1 MDTLRLICR
10 AQADYAR
17 CIDDGPLEHWPD
29 FFVEDGCYKVT
40 TTDDLKRDE
49 QAGLVWADSRRG
61 LHERAAALVEAR
73 LPEQQGYRHI
83 IGLPTIVSETQTETA
98 TETPFVVVRIL
109 RGGPTEVFA
118 SGRYLDRYRM
128 MGQLAKLAE
137 RVVVC
142 DAPAINGELALPL

>member
-1 MDTLRLICR
+1 MDSLRLICR

-29 FFVEDGCYKVT
+29 FFVEEGAYRVT
-40 TTDDLKRDE
+40 TADAFKRDD
-49 QAGLVWADSRRG
+49 QAGRVWAEHKSG
-61 LHERAAALVEAR
+61 LQACVTALQDARVSERE
-73 LPEQQGYRHI
+73 GYRHL

-109 RGGPTEVFA
+109 RGGPSEVFA

-128 MGQLAKLAE
+128 MGHLAKLCE

-142 DAPAINGELALPL
+142 DAAVLGDAPALPL

>member
-29 FFVEDGCYKVT
+29 FFVEDASYKVT
-40 TTDDLKRDE
+40 TADDLKHDVE
-49 QAGLVWADSRRG
+49 AGVVWADSRRG
-61 LHERAAALVEAR
+61 LHERAAALVDAR
-73 LPEQQGYRHI
+73 LGEQQGYRHI

-118 SGRYLDRYRM
+118 SGRYLDRYRI

>member
-29 FFVEDGCYKVT
+29 FFVEDGAYKVT
-40 TTDDLKRDE
+40 TADDFKRDD
-49 QAGLVWADSRRG
+49 QAALVWADSRAR
-61 LHERAAALVEAR
+61 LHDCVAALREAKVCER
-73 LPEQQGYRHI
+73 EGYRHLL
-83 IGLPTIVSETQTETA
+83 GLPTIISETQTETA

-118 SGRYLDRYRM
+118 SGRYLDRYRL
-128 MGQLAKLAE
+128 MGSLAKLCE
-137 RVVVC
+137 RIVVC
-142 DAPAINGELALPL
+142 DAPAIGEEPALPL